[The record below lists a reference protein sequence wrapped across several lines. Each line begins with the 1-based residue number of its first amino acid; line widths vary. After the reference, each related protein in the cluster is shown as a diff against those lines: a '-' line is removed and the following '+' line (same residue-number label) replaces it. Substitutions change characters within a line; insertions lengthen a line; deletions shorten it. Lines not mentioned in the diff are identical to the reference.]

1 MLAIFHGI
9 WRCVMNEDRIVRMT
23 CNSSPI
29 LIPEHVRYCR
39 SVQSEPS
46 AYVTH
51 RHPSKLI
58 LVAALA
64 ALSRIKLGDVVSSI
78 ATARCEHVCWLATV
92 ATLEALGECGLG
104 SRHQGVTSTADVL
117 LLTLFC
123 LLQLPHPVVEIV
135 HPEHEGGRRTLGG
148 LEAQQKRHARTS
160 CCSCLSQ
167 RSCGITSAAHARWSH
182 CWYLTQTET
191 AKTRKYT
198 CLVRRPVA

>member
-1 MLAIFHGI
+1 
-9 WRCVMNEDRIVRMT
+9 MNEDRIVRMN

-46 AYVTH
+46 AYDTH
-51 RHPSKLI
+51 RHPSKWI

-92 ATLEALGECGLG
+92 ATLEALGECGPG

-117 LLTLFC
+117 LLTLKHAHAC
-123 LLQLPHPVVEIV
+123 CNTALACSTAA
-135 HPEHEGGRRTLGG
+135 GRPR
-148 LEAQQKRHARTS
+148 EALMARRARFVY
-160 CCSCLSQ
+160 CCSV
-167 RSCGITSAAHARWSH
+167 ARI
-182 CWYLTQTET
+182 
-191 AKTRKYT
+191 
-198 CLVRRPVA
+198 